1 MTTTPTGAEH
11 EDKEFEPNRVQIT
24 THISLEA
31 RQVLERAKQDT
42 RTPLGRLI
50 DEAVLTHL
58 AQYRRP

>member
-1 MTTTPTGAEH
+1 MTIDQQGAEH
-11 EDKEFEPNRVQIT
+11 EGKEFEPNRVQIT

-58 AQYRRP
+58 AQYRHP